1 MCLDCG
7 LMVSCATCIGYADC
21 CPVMLQAIDGY
32 QKALDMMDEALA
44 IEAGDNE
51 KIINMQ
57 EKIRRAK

>member
-1 MCLDCG
+1 MIVICVVCFG
-7 LMVSCATCIGYADC
+7 CADC
-21 CPVMLQAIDGY
+21 RSVMLQAIDGY

-51 KIINMQ
+51 KIIMMQ